1 MMKQKMKSLVQLSM
15 VCAALM
21 LGACS
26 DDHDHDEEAHGS
38 VNEEGCEHMA
48 GGPSKAVTAAL
59 ELTGTIPDA
68 TAEHTRIDVTL
79 VDGFE
84 GKKGGYVRY
93 EAAETGDFAFFVD
106 SDVAVALLDDQ
117 GQPVAFEGA
126 GAAVTE
132 CSEVAL
138 RYTAELTAGSSYRLK
153 IGPTDAAT
161 ARLVIEHDAGE
172 EGHNH

>member
-1 MMKQKMKSLVQLSM
+1 MSM
-15 VCAALM
+15 VCAALG
-21 LGACS
+21 LGAC
-26 DDHDHDEEAHGS
+26 DDHDHDDEAHGS

-48 GGPSKAVTAAL
+48 NGPNKAVAAVAAL
-59 ELTGTIPDA
+59 TDAVPDA

-84 GKKGGYVRY
+84 GKKGGYIRY

-106 SDVAVALLDDQ
+106 SDVPIALLNDQ

-126 GAAVTE
+126 GASVNE

-138 RYTAELTAGSSYRLK
+138 RYTAELTAGSSYRIK
-153 IGPTDAAT
+153 IGPTDT
-161 ARLVIEHDAGE
+161 AIVRFVIEHDSGKQ
-172 EGHNH
+172 GHNHDH